1 VLVEGM
7 EARVA
12 GHGMT
17 TSNAFRIE
25 PGAGTAR
32 VKVSAGSRTA
42 RNLGIAGL
50 AIGTPIAM
58 GGLAMYGLGRMKGTN
73 ALRTAGVVTLAVGAV
88 TTLAS
93 LPLLAIGNTTVRDGR
108 GKLIARRGSGPRL

>member
-1 VLVEGM
+1 M

-12 GHGMT
+12 GPGMT

-42 RNLGIAGL
+42 RTLGIAGL

-58 GGLAMYGLGRMKGTN
+58 GGLAMYGLGRMNDTN
-73 ALRTAGVVTLAVGAV
+73 GLRTAGVAALAVGAV
-88 TTLAS
+88 TTLAA
-93 LPLLAIGNTTVRDGR
+93 LPLLVVGNTTVRDGR
-108 GKLIARRGSGPRL
+108 GKLIARRPSPPRL